1 MELDFRLINSSLFV
15 VSERLNNIH
24 ERRKHICDFNFLVI
38 VHCLDNIDHLFNWEH
53 IGDLHLDQGLN
64 DAVHDVS
71 GLFAADNG
79 FKEVLDTGLL
89 NELVDDLGLILD
101 DIFGDINLGVENVVS
116 IRVEV
121 FSTGFAR
128 RRAGT
133 GLSK

>member
-1 MELDFRLINSSLFV
+1 MELDFGLINSSLFV
-15 VSERLNNIH
+15 VNECLNNIL
-24 ERRKHICDFNFLVI
+24 EGRKLVCDFNLLVI
-38 VHCLDNIDHLFNWEH
+38 VHCLDNIDHLFNREH
-53 IGDLHLDQGLN
+53 LGDLHLDQGLN

-101 DIFGDINLGVENVVS
+101 DIFGDIDLGVEIVVGV
-116 IRVEV
+116 RVEV
-121 FSTGFAR
+121 LSIGFAR

-133 GLSK
+133 GLSE